1 MSLADQIFDLTGKV
15 ALVTG
20 ASSGLGWRFA
30 QVLAGQGA
38 SVVLAARRT
47 DKLEALKAQI
57 EADGGAAHCVALD
70 VADRGAIAAA
80 FDEAEAVFGP
90 ITIQV
95 NNAGMAVE
103 KMVLETSE
111 QDWRSIMDVNL
122 DAVWWCSQEAAKR
135 MIAAQVPGCIINTSS
150 VLANNAMPT
159 LAAYSVT
166 KAGVSQMTRSMAV
179 EFARHKIRVNAIA
192 PGYIVTEINEEALL
206 SPKGDFLKKNIP
218 QRQFGTPVDLDGALM
233 LLASDRA
240 GRFMT
245 GEVVVVDG
253 GHSVAI

>member
-1 MSLADQIFDLTGKV
+1 MSLADQLFDLTGRV
-15 ALVTG
+15 AMVTG
-20 ASSGLGWRFA
+20 ASTGLGWRFA

-38 SVVLAARRT
+38 KVVLAARRT

-57 EADGGAAHCVALD
+57 EAEGGAAHCVALD
-70 VADRGAIAAA
+70 VADKASIVAA
-80 FDEAEAVFGP
+80 FEAAEAAFGP
-90 ITIQV
+90 VSIQI

-103 KMVLETSE
+103 KMVLETTE
-111 QDWRSIMDVNL
+111 DDWRSIMDVNL

-135 MIAAQVPGCIINTSS
+135 MVAAQVPGCIINTSS

-179 EFARHKIRVNAIA
+179 EFARHKIRVNALA
-192 PGYIVTEINEEALL
+192 PGYIVTEINEEALS
-206 SPKGDFLKKNIP
+206 SPKGDVLRKGIP
-218 QRQFGTPVDLDGALM
+218 QRQFGTPEDLDGALL
-233 LLASDRA
+233 LLASEKA

>member
-1 MSLADQIFDLTGKV
+1 MGYADQLFDLNGKV
-15 ALVTG
+15 AMVTG

-38 SVVLAARRT
+38 KVVLAARRT
-47 DKLEALKAQI
+47 DKLEALKEQI
-57 EADGGAAHCVALD
+57 EAEGGAACCVALD
-70 VADRGAIAAA
+70 VADKTSIVAA
-80 FDEAEAVFGP
+80 FEQAEAVFGP
-90 ITIQV
+90 VTIQV

-103 KMVLETSE
+103 KMVLETSQE
-111 QDWRSIMDVNL
+111 DWRQVMDVNL

-150 VLANNAMPT
+150 VLASHAMPT

-218 QRQFGTPVDLDGALM
+218 QRQFGAPEDLDGVLL
-233 LLASDRA
+233 LLASERA

-245 GEVVVVDG
+245 GEVVVADG

>member
-1 MSLADQIFDLTGKV
+1 MSLAEQIFDLTGEV
-15 ALVTG
+15 AMVTG

-38 SVVLAARRT
+38 KVVLAARRT
-47 DKLEALKAQI
+47 AKLADLKAQI
-57 EADGGAAHCVALD
+57 EADGGVAHCVALD
-70 VADRGAIAAA
+70 VADKEAIAAA
-80 FDEAEAVFGP
+80 FDEAEEIFGP
-90 ITIQV
+90 VTIQV

-111 QDWRSIMDVNL
+111 QDWRSIMGVNL
-122 DAVWWCSQEAAKR
+122 DAVWWCSQEAARR
-135 MIAAQVPGCIINTSS
+135 MIKAQVPGCIINTSS
-150 VLANNAMPT
+150 VLATNAMPT

-192 PGYIVTEINEEALL
+192 PGYVITEINEEAL
-206 SPKGDFLKKNIP
+206 SSSQGDILKKSIP
-218 QRQFGTPVDLDGALM
+218 QRQFGAPDDLDGALL
-233 LLASDRA
+233 LLASERA